1 MERLGPAATDPALGS
16 KMAVGAIGEL
26 PFESVEFGGER
37 GIAED
42 AGFGLRFGHYL
53 LWRYFA
59 LNDCIQPIRRTNVE

>member
-1 MERLGPAATDPALGS
+1 LFFNHLKHGLHVEHLCCRNENGLMVEIYSALILYLLTQI
-16 KMAVGAIGEL
+16 VI
-26 PFESVEFGGER
+26 
-37 GIAED
+37 